1 MSNAPQSDFGRSP
14 AALEALGN
22 RTGVVT
28 PPPDVGEADETMEKM
43 FEEQF
48 GRPPSSADDIPV
60 KDRKEGPEEPGA
72 DDEPEDFNIEGVS
85 LGDDPA
91 PSAGD
96 EAGQGE
102 PPAPADGGDAPPKPQ
117 EGGEK
122 KSLLDELIGDEA
134 PAPKPK
140 EDEDAYEAH
149 KLAPNA
155 SAKARDT
162 FEQLKKTAREREAA
176 AREEAK
182 KVKEELE
189 AARKQLA
196 ETQEKVGQ
204 PPEELK
210 NEIEELRAFRRAYDT
225 QNDPE
230 LRQKFD
236 GRREANEGVIYDVL
250 KKGGLKDAVLDQL
263 KALPYEQRVDH
274 IARWAE
280 KLSPREKLLITS
292 RLSDN
297 EAIEIERAKAIEE
310 AKASATSYLEARKGP
325 SSEEQEKQFVEG
337 VVSALKPVLT
347 KVDILH
353 PKEVPATA
361 APKEKEAIEQHNAV
375 VAQKQQQLL
384 EFIQDPSP
392 ATKGMLA
399 LAGILA
405 PHYKAQLKSLQSEVA
420 SLQDQLAK
428 IKKAGRFS
436 NVSGST
442 SPAPRGPDVLD
453 MGAEEA
459 LETAWKAMQG

>member
-28 PPPDVGEADETMEKM
+28 APEVEEAGDAMEKM

-48 GRPPSSADDIPV
+48 GRPPSSDDDVPV
-60 KDRKEGPEEPGA
+60 KDRKEVPEEPGA
-72 DDEPEDFNIEGVS
+72 DDGDDEPNLEGMS
-85 LGDDPA
+85 LGSEDDAQPEGE
-91 PSAGD
+91 GD
-96 EAGQGE
+96 AS
-102 PPAPADGGDAPPKPQ
+102 PAPADGEATTPAP
-117 EGGEK
+117 EEGEK
-122 KSLLDELIGDEA
+122 KQSLLNDLIDTDT
-134 PAPKPK
+134 PAPKP
-140 EDEDAYEAH
+140 EAEEDAYEAH

-162 FEQLKKTAREREAA
+162 FDQLKKTAREREAA
-176 AREEAK
+176 AREEASK
-182 KVKEELE
+182 IKEELE
-189 AARKQLA
+189 TIRKQLA

-210 NEIEELRAFRRAYDT
+210 SEIEELRAFRRAYDT

-230 LRQKFD
+230 FRQKFD

-250 KKGGLKDAVLDQL
+250 KKGGLKDTVLDQL

-280 KLSPREKLLITS
+280 KLSPREKLLINS

-297 EAIEIERAKAIEE
+297 EAVELERAKALEE
-310 AKASATSYLEARKGP
+310 AKSSATAFLDSRKGP
-325 SSEEQEKQFVEG
+325 SPEDQEKQFVDG
-337 VVSALKPVLT
+337 VVSTLKPVLS
-347 KVDILH
+347 KVEILH

-361 APKEKEAIEQHNAV
+361 APKEKEAIEQHNTLV
-375 VAQKQQQLL
+375 DQKQQQLL
-384 EFIQDPSP
+384 EYIQDPTP

-405 PHYKAQLKSLQSEVA
+405 PHYKNQVKSLQGEVKA
-420 SLQDQLAK
+420 LQDQIAK

-436 NVSGST
+436 GVSGSVSHT
-442 SPAPRGPDVLD
+442 PRAPDTFD

-459 LETAWKAMQG
+459 LDTAWQAMQG